1 MAGQHDEAGRARRE
15 QKQKRI
21 EAHGPAG
28 VAADHTTTPPHS
40 GTQIREAALNPM
52 HARGGAAG
60 AANYNHLENCSRQ
73 SIEIADGRR
82 LQLVQ
87 VVATFVAGFATVT
100 ALVALAQVALAPD
113 LHLRRRVEAWR
124 RAGGAAAVSRGHG
137 TCAVVGGAAIWR
149 RSTPTPPPPSSL
161 HVVC

>member
-1 MAGQHDEAGRARRE
+1 MQPAAVSWSSELQPPQLLEALHRNRRW
-15 QKQKRI
+15 
-21 EAHGPAG
+21 
-28 VAADHTTTPPHS
+28 PP
-40 GTQIREAALNPM
+40 
-52 HARGGAAG
+52 
-60 AANYNHLENCSRQ
+60 
-73 SIEIADGRR
+73 
-82 LQLVQ
+82 LVQ

-149 RSTPTPPPPSSL
+149 RSTPRPPHRSL

>member
-28 VAADHTTTPPHS
+28 VAADHTTTPPHR

-60 AANYNHLENCSRQ
+60 AANYNHLENCSRN
-73 SIEIADGRR
+73 RR
-82 LQLVQ
+82 WPPLVQ

-137 TCAVVGGAAIWR
+137 TCAVVAVPK
-149 RSTPTPPPPSSL
+149 TTKN
-161 HVVC
+161 CN